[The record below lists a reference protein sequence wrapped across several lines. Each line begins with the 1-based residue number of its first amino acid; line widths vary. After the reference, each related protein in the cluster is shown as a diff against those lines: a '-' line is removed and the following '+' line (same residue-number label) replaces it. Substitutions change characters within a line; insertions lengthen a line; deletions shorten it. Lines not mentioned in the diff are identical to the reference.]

1 MKIDCNNFT
10 SVSIDSAK
18 QSLKTVFGDLES
30 VLRNASFIYIY
41 VVHYKILRHDISFLT
56 TIESRQNEI
65 YHEIYIFNL
74 DSTMATINSIREA
87 SNKFGPVRNFNEGI
101 GKVVLT
107 NLFLF
112 S

>member
-1 MKIDCNNFT
+1 
-10 SVSIDSAK
+10 
-18 QSLKTVFGDLES
+18 
-30 VLRNASFIYIY
+30 
-41 VVHYKILRHDISFLT
+41 
-56 TIESRQNEI
+56 
-65 YHEIYIFNL
+65 
-74 DSTMATINSIREA
+74 MATINSIREA